1 MKVLSLLTLPIF
13 CLWINSADA
22 ITGGLTGDIT
32 DHPYQVAVLANG
44 ELIGSGVILSKDKI
58 LVDTTASKLLFLQ
71 VAFSGYD
78 VQLAVRAG
86 SSDYDEGGQL
96 RYVEGI
102 DPHPDYYITDNDVAV
117 MTLTEPLE
125 FGDSINSIKL
135 AEKVPDM
142 GTNCTISG
150 WGETEA
156 QCSPSWKD
164 SEYTKTMKSG
174 KLELVDDDM
183 CEESFNSTKVDKD
196 KKVCVG
202 NQEEV
207 TDACQGDFGAP
218 LVCGG
223 ELVGLSSSG
232 AFCEGVSFSRNF
244 NNIPMMRDWIIKA
257 ADIFYEEVVEE
268 PVLPFGI
275 PITIP
280 ISKGFLFPNVG
291 RRINVWL

>member
-1 MKVLSLLTLPIF
+1 MKFLSLLTLLIF
-13 CLWINSADA
+13 GLWNRSAVAISGGLSAD
-22 ITGGLTGDIT
+22 IKE
-32 DHPYQVAVLANG
+32 HPYQVAVLANG
-44 ELIGSGVILSKDKI
+44 ELIGSGVILSNDKI

-78 VQLAVRAG
+78 VQLSVRAG
-86 SSDYDEGGQL
+86 SSDYDQGGQL

-125 FGDSINSIKL
+125 FGDSIDSIKL
-135 AEKVPDM
+135 AKKVPEM
-142 GTNCTISG
+142 GTNCSISG
-150 WGETEA
+150 WGETEV

-164 SEYTKTMKSG
+164 PEYTKTIKSG

-202 NQEEV
+202 SQEEV

-232 AFCEGVSFSRNF
+232 AFCEGVSYSRNF

-257 ADIFYEEVVEE
+257 AEIIYEDEIEDT
-268 PVLPFGI
+268 LI
-275 PITIP
+275 PIGLPLSIP

-291 RRINVWL
+291 RRINVWF

>member
-1 MKVLSLLTLPIF
+1 M
-13 CLWINSADA
+13 
-22 ITGGLTGDIT
+22 DIT
-32 DHPYQVAVLANG
+32 EHPYQVAVLANG

-86 SSDYDEGGQL
+86 SSDHDEGGQV

-117 MTLTEPLE
+117 MTLTEPLD
-125 FGDSINSIKL
+125 FDDSINSIKL
-135 AEKVPDM
+135 AEEVPKM
-142 GTNCTISG
+142 GANCSISG

-156 QCSPSWKD
+156 KCSPSWKD
-164 SEYTKTMKSG
+164 PEYTKTMQSA
-174 KLELVDDDM
+174 KLEIVDDDM
-183 CEESFNSTKVDKD
+183 CEDSFNSTKVDKD
-196 KKVCVG
+196 KKLCAG
-202 NQEEV
+202 SQEEV
-207 TDACQGDFGAP
+207 TDACQGDYGAP
-218 LVCGG
+218 LVCDG

-257 ADIFYEEVVEE
+257 ADIIIEDEIQE
-268 PVLPFGI
+268 PVYRIGLPI
-275 PITIP
+275 PLAKSFVIP
-280 ISKGFLFPNVG
+280 NIPLG
-291 RRINVWL
+291 RSINVWI